1 MKQLIVPA
9 ILILLAVALFVLGVF
24 EISFPEIFNLADKF
38 DSGWKFYLH
47 IGIAETVLSVLILI
61 VAWKMNRALT
71 ERVLEILTRVG
82 IGGMFIFASIFKIAD
97 PKEFAISIAQYQF
110 LPHDLVNMWALIL
123 PQAEFWFGL
132 ALIATPY
139 VKESTLAILGMFACF
154 IVALVW
160 ALALNLDIVCGCFP
174 DIMGAQSKT
183 GAWTTLIRDLVLLVP
198 TIWLLTRRN
207 KFTWEKN

>member
-1 MKQLIVPA
+1 MKRYAAPAGLIF
-9 ILILLAVALFVLGVF
+9 LAVILFVLGVF

-38 DSGWKFYLH
+38 EVWQYYLH
-47 IGIAETVLSVLILI
+47 IGIAETVLSILLIAF
-61 VAWKMNRALT
+61 AWKINGALT
-71 ERVLEILTRVG
+71 ERVLEILIRVG
-82 IGGMFIFASIFKIAD
+82 IGGMFIFASIFKIED
-97 PKEFAISIAQYQF
+97 PKEFAVSIAQYQF
-110 LPHDLVNMWALIL
+110 LPHNLVNIWALIL

-132 ALIATPY
+132 ALIATHY
-139 VKESTLAILGMFACF
+139 VKESTLAILAMFACF

-198 TIWLLTRRN
+198 TIWLLTRKN
-207 KFTWEKN
+207 KWIWQKN